1 MKAIA
6 VAAVC
11 DCSTYLSGSLELRMK
26 VSCVSHTRLEACWHL
41 FLLDRIPSFLNIPLP
56 RMQSDNA
63 CRGSIPPALRLGG
76 GTEAS
81 WGHRRTTEQVR

>member
-11 DCSTYLSGSLELRMK
+11 DCSTCLSGPLELWMK

-41 FLLDRIPSFLNIPLP
+41 FLLDRIPSFLNIPVP

-63 CRGSIPPALRLGG
+63 CRGSIPSALRLGG
-76 GTEAS
+76 GTAA
-81 WGHRRTTEQVR
+81 